1 MKHLKPSLSVTAIIA
16 ALALSGSLIA
26 APAQAAPATIVLWSH
41 ASGHQQEI
49 DIAYKIAKDFNAS
62 QSKYNVVIKG
72 FPNPNYND
80 AVVAAAAGKNL
91 PCLLDIDAP
100 VTPSWAWAGYLSPL
114 SIDKKVLAKFTKTAK
129 GIYDGKLYSLGIY
142 DAAVGLFAK
151 KSVLKDL
158 GLRTPTIS
166 SPWSLT
172 EFNDAL
178 AKAKASG
185 KFDYAISMGTGWDGE
200 WYPYAYSPF
209 LQSFG
214 GDLINRSDMK
224 SAEGALNGAA
234 AKKWGDWFQNIFASG
249 YAPKKESAT
258 ERDTGFT
265 TGKIAFSWSGNW
277 TAKDALAKLGSDF
290 VVLPPPN
297 LGTHPVIGGGSWQW
311 AISSTCTNKAAANAW
326 LTFALQ
332 SKYIARYANDLT
344 YVPGTQEATLLSTDY
359 KPGAP
364 LAIFQQLAN
373 KYALIRPATPA
384 YAFISTVYEKMT
396 KDIIA
401 GSNVQTSL
409 DAAVDEI
416 DKNLKSNNYYKKK
429 S

>member
-1 MKHLKPSLSVTAIIA
+1 MKHLKRSMSVTAIVA
-16 ALALSGSLIA
+16 AFTLTASIFS
-26 APAQAAPATIVLWSH
+26 APAQAAPETIVLWSH

-49 DIAYKIAKDFNAS
+49 DIAYQIAKDFNAS
-62 QSKYNVVIKG
+62 QAKYKVDIKA

-80 AVVAAAAGKNL
+80 AVVAAAAGKSL

-100 VTPSWAWAGYLSPL
+100 VTPAWAWAGYLSPL
-114 SIDKKVLAKFTKTAK
+114 SIDKKTLSKFSKTAK

-158 GLRTPTIS
+158 GLRTPTIAA
-166 SPWSLT
+166 PWSLK

-214 GDLINRSDMK
+214 GDLINRKNMK
-224 SAEGALNGAA
+224 SAEGALNGPA
-234 AKKWGDWFQNIFASG
+234 AKAWGEWFQNIFASG

-277 TAKDALAKLGSDF
+277 TAKDALAKLGDDF

-297 LGTHPVIGGGSWQW
+297 LGTRPVIGGGSWQW
-311 AISSTCTNKAAANAW
+311 AISSTCINKSAANDF

-344 YVPGTQEATLLSTDY
+344 YVPGTKEATALSVDY

-364 LAIFQQLAN
+364 LAIFQQLAS

-401 GSNVQTSL
+401 GANVQSAL

-416 DKNLKSNNYYKKK
+416 DKNLKNSNYYKKK
-429 S
+429 K

>member
-1 MKHLKPSLSVTAIIA
+1 MKNLKPSLSVMAIVVA
-16 ALALSGSLIA
+16 FTLTGTLIA
-26 APAQAAPATIVLWSH
+26 SPAQAAPQTIVLWSH

-49 DIAYKIAKDFNAS
+49 DIAYQIAKDFNAS
-62 QSKYNVVIKG
+62 QSNYNVVIKG

-114 SIDKKVLAKFTKTAK
+114 SIDKRVLAKFTNTAR
-129 GIYDGKLYSLGIY
+129 GIYGGKLYSLGIY

-151 KSVLKDL
+151 KSVLKTL

-166 SPWSLT
+166 APWSLA
-172 EFNDAL
+172 EFNNAL

-214 GDLINRSDMK
+214 GDLINRADMK
-224 SAEGALNGAA
+224 SAEGVLNGAA
-234 AKKWGDWFQNIFASG
+234 AKTWGDWFQKIFASG

-277 TAKDALAKLGSDF
+277 TAKDALAKLGKDF
-290 VVLPPPN
+290 IVLPPPN
-297 LGTHPVIGGGSWQW
+297 LGTNPVIGGGSWQW
-311 AISSTCTNKAAANAW
+311 AVSSTCTNKAAANAW

-344 YVPGTQEATLLSTDY
+344 YIPGTREATLLSTDY

-364 LAIFQQLAN
+364 LAIFAQLAK

-384 YAFISTVYEKMT
+384 YAFISTVFEKMT

-409 DAAVDEI
+409 DAAVNEI
-416 DKNLKSNNYYKKK
+416 DKNLKDNNYYK
-429 S
+429 

>member
-1 MKHLKPSLSVTAIIA
+1 MKHLKRSMSLTAMVAVFTLTASMIA
-16 ALALSGSLIA
+16 GSAEA
-26 APAQAAPATIVLWSH
+26 AAESIVLWSH

-49 DIAYKIAKDFNAS
+49 DIAYQIAKDFNAS
-62 QSKYNVVIKG
+62 QSKYNVEIKA

-80 AVVAAAAGKNL
+80 AVVAAAAAKNL

-114 SIDKKVLAKFTKTAK
+114 TIDTKTLAKFSKTAK
-129 GIYDGKLYSLGIY
+129 GMYDQKLYSLGIY

-151 KSVLKDL
+151 KSVLKEL
-158 GLRTPTIS
+158 GLRTPTIA
-166 SPWSLT
+166 SPWTLT

-185 KFDYAISMGTGWDGE
+185 KYDYAISMGTGWDGE
-200 WYPYAYSPF
+200 WYPYAYSPL

-214 GDLINRSDMK
+214 GDLINRKDMK

-234 AKKWGDWFQNIFASG
+234 AKAWGTWFQNLFASG

-277 TAKDALAKLGSDF
+277 TAKDALTKLGTDF
-290 VVLPPPN
+290 IVLPPPN

-311 AISSTCTNKAAANAW
+311 AVSSSCKNKAAANQF

-344 YVPGTQEATLLSTDY
+344 YIPGTREATLLSTDY

-364 LAIFQQLAN
+364 LEIFKQLSVN
-373 KYALIRPATPA
+373 YALIRPATPA

-401 GSNVQTSL
+401 GANVQSAL

-416 DKNLKSNNYYKKK
+416 DKNLKNNGYYKKK
-429 S
+429 K